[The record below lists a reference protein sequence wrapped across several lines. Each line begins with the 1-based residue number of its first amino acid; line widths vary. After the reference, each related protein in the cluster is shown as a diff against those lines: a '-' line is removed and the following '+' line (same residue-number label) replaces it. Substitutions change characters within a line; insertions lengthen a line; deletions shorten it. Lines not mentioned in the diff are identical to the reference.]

1 MQGSVG
7 GAPAR
12 VLVSDDYPMFAAGVA
27 EVLRDRDD
35 VWVSVA
41 PETPGQLAFPITAD
55 VLVIGL
61 DADVRGI
68 WETCDHLLAITGS
81 TAPPIVLMLPGRSEF
96 EMTAAASVGAAA
108 VLPRAA
114 SGVAVAEALTAVLEG
129 RTLVA
134 AGMGERMLADFAGML
149 RRRREA
155 TGVDLSSR
163 EQQVLELIAEGRSN
177 RDIAGGLHI
186 SEATVKNHVRRI
198 LEKLG
203 AGSRTEALVFA
214 ARAGLVVVGQGS
226 SSPSPRRA

>member
-1 MQGSVG
+1 V
-7 GAPAR
+7 R
-12 VLVSDDYPMFAAGVA
+12 VLVSDDYPMFAAGLA
-27 EVLRDRDD
+27 EVLREREDI
-35 VWVSVA
+35 WVAVA
-41 PETPGQLAFPITAD
+41 AEAPRQLVFPLSAD
-55 VLVIGL
+55 VLIVGL
-61 DADVRGI
+61 DADVKGI
-68 WETCDHLLAITGS
+68 WATCDHLVEIGGAKP
-81 TAPPIVLMLPGRSEF
+81 PPIVLILPGRSEF

-108 VLPRAA
+108 VLPRTATGA
-114 SGVAVAEALTAVLEG
+114 AVAEALAAVLEG

-155 TGVDLSSR
+155 TGLDVSTR

-177 RDIAGGLHI
+177 RDIAGALHI

-203 AGSRTEALVFA
+203 AGSRTEALVIA